1 MIIHDVQKSDTL
13 QGVALRYGVQPSA
26 LLRFN
31 RLAAAQALH
40 ADGAWGPASPRV
52 VTLFVAL
59 VDVTDESAGP
69 TFFVPGTHA
78 PRCFPDGR
86 WRPPPG
92 AGGADGASG
101 GETWFPLAAGDLVAM
116 DALCWHRGG
125 ANASAAVR
133 RTLLCA
139 SFAPRE
145 RGSGNP
151 ALARFRGRVTRE

>member
-1 MIIHDVQKSDTL
+1 MA
-13 QGVALRYGVQPSA
+13 GALGGRAERVELRE
-26 LLRFN
+26 LLGIVSEPG
-31 RLAAAQALH
+31 AAAQALH

-52 VTLFVAL
+52 VTLFLAL

-86 WRPPPG
+86 WRPPAG
-92 AGGADGASG
+92 AGGDDGALG
-101 GETWFPLAAGDLVAM
+101 VETWFPLAAGDLVAM

-125 ANASAAVR
+125 ANTSAAVR

-151 ALARFRGRVTRE
+151 ALARFRGRAAPT